1 MYASDR
7 KHGLATPAHAPVASH
22 AATALEALEAA
33 LTTEDWELVEDAYL
47 LLEGVV
53 NRLRAGEAG
62 SAWNEGASVRIV
74 EQQAVL
80 DRIEEACLFAA
91 RLGTA
96 GHHDL

>member
-1 MYASDR
+1 MDIQERMRLARKRVARMYASDR

-53 NRLRAGEAG
+53 NRLRAGEAVARG
-62 SAWNEGASVRIV
+62 MRVR
-74 EQQAVL
+74 A
-80 DRIEEACLFAA
+80 
-91 RLGTA
+91 
-96 GHHDL
+96 